1 MKFKQFLKLNEVKQK
16 QLKHLYHV
24 EELVFFQGMEGAKKT
39 IEIFSKGIEDIGKHK
54 TNLKTTAKID
64 GAPSTTAGWDPET
77 GKFFVGTKSLF
88 NKEPKINFTHADIES
103 NHGHAPGLAK
113 KLKLALELLPSVIKK
128 GNILAGDFM
137 YDKDDLKSE
146 VIDGSKVI
154 TFRPNTI
161 TYAVDKTSSLAQ
173 IIKKSKIGIIFH
185 SSYTGQSIPSMSVN
199 FSVSPSALKKSSDVY
214 FRTVDLQLDTVAWSS
229 EEEKK
234 LKDDINILKKT
245 LNQLDANQINEIA
258 SNEKL
263 SITIMSYINSKV
275 RNGKRFNKNEI
286 GNLMDYIIQKF
297 DKEKYKL
304 KSAKGKEN
312 KENQKNEFIAILR
325 EYASTL
331 YKLFQWSYAAED
343 IKHLFIKKLEEIEQP
358 EMSYNLNTDGQYVKV
373 GAEGF
378 VISDSPDSSVKFVN
392 RAVFSKNNFN
402 NTRF

>member
-263 SITIMSYINSKV
+263 STTIMSYINSKV